1 MSLLFWKK
9 KSIEQMYYLN
19 RIPAFRE
26 LLLSFKATV
35 IHQEQGKKLFCFTIF
50 KKRFLKSST
59 VILALHWKQEAFFPQ
74 KVFVSFLQFHSVIS
88 TSRHSV
94 CTHNLWSFHFL
105 NQDFL
110 S

>member
-50 KKRFLKSST
+50 KKGF
-59 VILALHWKQEAFFPQ
+59 
-74 KVFVSFLQFHSVIS
+74 
-88 TSRHSV
+88 
-94 CTHNLWSFHFL
+94 
-105 NQDFL
+105 
-110 S
+110 

>member
-1 MSLLFWKK
+1 
-9 KSIEQMYYLN
+9 MYYLN

-59 VILALHWKQEAFFPQ
+59 VILALH
-74 KVFVSFLQFHSVIS
+74 
-88 TSRHSV
+88 
-94 CTHNLWSFHFL
+94 
-105 NQDFL
+105 
-110 S
+110 